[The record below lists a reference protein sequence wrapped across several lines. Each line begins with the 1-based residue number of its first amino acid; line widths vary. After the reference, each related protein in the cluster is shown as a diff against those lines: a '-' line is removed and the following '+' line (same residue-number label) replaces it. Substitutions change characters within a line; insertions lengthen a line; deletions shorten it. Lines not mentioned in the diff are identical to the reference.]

1 MKLSIL
7 QTAPA
12 WRLAE
17 ESIAEADR
25 LLAEIGETDLIA
37 LPEMWPTG
45 FDAHPGEA
53 SRHGAELAVAWM
65 ERTARER
72 DCAVV
77 GSVAWLERPGRER
90 DCAEAGGVDGDERPA
105 RERDCAEAGS
115 VDGSERLARE
125 RDRAEAGSVD
135 GDEQD
140 KGCWRNRC
148 LFVTPEGIAAHYDKA
163 HLFTPAGEH
172 LSFCPGGASPVV
184 CWRGFRFKMQTCFD
198 LRFPEGARNRA
209 DAPYDVLLYG
219 ASWPVQRRAAW
230 DTLLRARA
238 IENQA
243 YCLGVNRTG
252 NDPNC
257 QYNGGS
263 ALVAP
268 NGELLTPLSPKASPL
283 LAPNASPLLASN
295 GNVATPLD
303 PRPQAATFEI
313 DPETLA
319 RARRRFTTLL
329 PAEEGIF
336 DN

>member
-12 WRLAE
+12 WRQAA

-25 LLAEIGETDLIA
+25 LLAETGETDLIA

-45 FDAHPGEA
+45 FDAHPDETTQQ
-53 SRHGAELAVAWM
+53 GAELAVAWM
-65 ERTARER
+65 ESTARDR
-72 DCAVV
+72 NCAVV
-77 GSVAWLERPGRER
+77 GSVAWLERPVREGI
-90 DCAEAGGVDGDERPA
+90 CAEV
-105 RERDCAEAGS
+105 GS
-115 VDGSERLARE
+115 V
-125 RDRAEAGSVD
+125 AGH
-135 GDEQD
+135 GQ
-140 KGCWRNRC
+140 GIWRNRC

-163 HLFTPAGEH
+163 HLFTPADEH
-172 LSFCPGGASPVV
+172 LSFCPGGESPVV
-184 CWRGFRFKMQTCFD
+184 PWRGFRFKMQTCFD

-219 ASWPVQRRAAW
+219 ASWPIQRRTAW

-243 YCLGVNRTG
+243 FCLGVNRTG

-263 ALVAP
+263 ALIAP
-268 NGELLTPLSPKASPL
+268 NGEVLAPLSPNNPPL
-283 LAPNASPLLASN
+283 LSPNS
-295 GNVATPLD
+295 NVATPLD
-303 PRPQAATFEI
+303 SRSQAATFEI
-313 DPETLA
+313 DLETLH

-329 PAEEGIF
+329 PAEEHISY
-336 DN
+336 N

>member
-12 WRLAE
+12 WRQAG

-25 LLAEIGETDLIA
+25 LLAETGETDLIA

-45 FDAHPGEA
+45 FDAHPDETTQQ
-53 SRHGAELAVAWM
+53 GAELAVAWM
-65 ERTARER
+65 ERTARDR
-72 DCAVV
+72 NCAVV
-77 GSVAWLERPGRER
+77 GSVAWLERPVRE
-90 DCAEAGGVDGDERPA
+90 GI
-105 RERDCAEAGS
+105 CAEAGS
-115 VDGSERLARE
+115 V
-125 RDRAEAGSVD
+125 AGH
-135 GDEQD
+135 GQ
-140 KGCWRNRC
+140 GIWRNRC

-163 HLFTPAGEH
+163 HLFTPADEH
-172 LSFCPGGASPVV
+172 LSFCPGGESPVV
-184 CWRGFRFKMQTCFD
+184 PWRGFRFKMQTCFD

-219 ASWPVQRRAAW
+219 ASWPIQRRTAW

-243 YCLGVNRTG
+243 FCLGVNRTG

-263 ALVAP
+263 ALIAP
-268 NGELLTPLSPKASPL
+268 NGEVLAPLSPNNTPL
-283 LAPNASPLLASN
+283 LSPNS
-295 GNVATPLD
+295 NVATPLD
-303 PRPQAATFEI
+303 SRSQAATFEI
-313 DPETLA
+313 DLETLH

-329 PAEEGIF
+329 PAEERIF
-336 DN
+336 NN

>member
-12 WRLAE
+12 WRQAA

-25 LLAEIGETDLIA
+25 LLAETGETDLIA

-45 FDAHPGEA
+45 FDAHPDETTQQ
-53 SRHGAELAVAWM
+53 GAELAVAWM
-65 ERTARER
+65 ERTARDR
-72 DCAVV
+72 NCAVV
-77 GSVAWLERPGRER
+77 GSVAWLERPVREGI
-90 DCAEAGGVDGDERPA
+90 CAEV
-105 RERDCAEAGS
+105 GS
-115 VDGSERLARE
+115 V
-125 RDRAEAGSVD
+125 AGH
-135 GDEQD
+135 GQ
-140 KGCWRNRC
+140 GIWRNRC

-163 HLFTPAGEH
+163 HLFTPADEH
-172 LSFCPGGASPVV
+172 LSFCPGGESPEVP
-184 CWRGFRFKMQTCFD
+184 WRGFRFKMQTCFD

-219 ASWPVQRRAAW
+219 ASWPIQRRTAW

-243 YCLGVNRTG
+243 FCLGVNRTG

-263 ALVAP
+263 ALIAP
-268 NGELLTPLSPKASPL
+268 NGEVLAPLSPNGSPL

-313 DPETLA
+313 DPETIA

-329 PAEEGIF
+329 QAEEGIPL
-336 DN
+336 

>member
-12 WRLAE
+12 WRKAA

-45 FDAHPGEA
+45 FDAHPDGTTQQ
-53 SRHGAELAVAWM
+53 GAELAVAWM
-65 ERTARER
+65 ERTARDR
-72 DCAVV
+72 NCAVV
-77 GSVAWLERPGRER
+77 GSVAWLERPVREGI
-90 DCAEAGGVDGDERPA
+90 CAEG
-105 RERDCAEAGS
+105 GS
-115 VDGSERLARE
+115 VAWHGQ
-125 RDRAEAGSVD
+125 GI
-135 GDEQD
+135 
-140 KGCWRNRC
+140 WRNRC

-163 HLFTPAGEH
+163 HLFTPADEH
-172 LSFCPGGASPVV
+172 LSFRPGGESPVV
-184 CWRGFRFKMQTCFD
+184 RWRGFRFKMQTCFD

-209 DAPYDVLLYG
+209 DAPYDILLYG
-219 ASWPVQRRAAW
+219 ASWPIQRRTAW

-243 YCLGVNRTG
+243 FSLGVNRTG

-263 ALVAP
+263 ALIAP
-268 NGELLTPLSPKASPL
+268 NGEVLAPLSHNS
-283 LAPNASPLLASN
+283 NA
-295 GNVATPLD
+295 ATPLD
-303 PRPQAATFEI
+303 SRSQAATFEI
-313 DPETLA
+313 YSETLH

-329 PAEEGIF
+329 PAEERIF
-336 DN
+336 YN

>member
-17 ESIAEADR
+17 ECIAETDR

-53 SRHGAELAVAWM
+53 SRQGAQLAVAWM

-77 GSVAWLERPGRER
+77 GSVAWLERPAREGDR
-90 DCAEAGGVDGDERPA
+90 AEAGCVDGDERPA

-115 VDGSERLARE
+115 ADGS
-125 RDRAEAGSVD
+125 G
-135 GDEQD
+135 QD

-172 LSFCPGGASPVV
+172 LSFSPGGESPIVT
-184 CWRGFRFKMQTCFD
+184 WRGFRFKMQTCFD

-230 DTLLRARA
+230 DTLLLARA

-257 QYNGGS
+257 EYNGGS

-268 NGELLTPLSPKASPL
+268 NGELLAPLSPHGSPFLAS
-283 LAPNASPLLASN
+283 NASPLLASN
-295 GNVATPLD
+295 GNVATPLN

-329 PAEEGIF
+329 PAEGGIPL
-336 DN
+336 

>member
-77 GSVAWLERPGRER
+77 GSVAWLERPARER

-105 RERDCAEAGS
+105 RERDCAEAGC
-115 VDGSERLARE
+115 VDGS
-125 RDRAEAGSVD
+125 G
-135 GDEQD
+135 QD
-140 KGCWRNRC
+140 KGRWRNRC

-172 LSFCPGGASPVV
+172 LSFSPGGASPIVT
-184 CWRGFRFKMQTCFD
+184 WRGFRFKMQTCFD

-257 QYNGGS
+257 EYNGGS

-268 NGELLTPLSPKASPL
+268 NGELLAPLSPNGSPLLASNASPL
-283 LAPNASPLLASN
+283 LASNASPLLASN

-303 PRPQAATFEI
+303 PRPQVATFEI

-329 PAEEGIF
+329 QAKHRITL
-336 DN
+336 

>member
-53 SRHGAELAVAWM
+53 SRQGAELAVAWM

-72 DCAVV
+72 NCAVV
-77 GSVAWLERPGRER
+77 GSVAWLERPVREGI
-90 DCAEAGGVDGDERPA
+90 CAEV
-105 RERDCAEAGS
+105 GS
-115 VDGSERLARE
+115 V
-125 RDRAEAGSVD
+125 AGH
-135 GDEQD
+135 GQ
-140 KGCWRNRC
+140 GIWRNRC

-163 HLFTPAGEH
+163 HLFTPADEH
-172 LSFCPGGASPVV
+172 LSFCPGGESPVV
-184 CWRGFRFKMQTCFD
+184 PWRGFRFKMQTCFD

-219 ASWPVQRRAAW
+219 ASWPIQRRTAW

-243 YCLGVNRTG
+243 FCLGVNRTG

-263 ALVAP
+263 ALIAP
-268 NGELLTPLSPKASPL
+268 NGEVLAPLSPNNTPL
-283 LAPNASPLLASN
+283 LSPNS
-295 GNVATPLD
+295 NVATPLD
-303 PRPQAATFEI
+303 SRSQAATFEI
-313 DPETLA
+313 DLETLH
-319 RARRRFTTLL
+319 RARRRFTTLI
-329 PAEEGIF
+329 PAEEGISY
-336 DN
+336 NN

>member
-12 WRLAE
+12 WRQAA

-25 LLAEIGETDLIA
+25 LLAETGETDLIA

-53 SRHGAELAVAWM
+53 SRQGAELAVAWM

-72 DCAVV
+72 NCAVV
-77 GSVAWLERPGRER
+77 GSVAWLERPVREGN
-90 DCAEAGGVDGDERPA
+90 CAEAGGVDGDERLA
-105 RERDCAEAGS
+105 RERNCAEAGS
-115 VDGSERLARE
+115 VDG
-125 RDRAEAGSVD
+125 D
-135 GDEQD
+135 GQD

-172 LSFCPGGASPVV
+172 LGFCPGGASPIVT
-184 CWRGFRFKMQTCFD
+184 WRGFRFKMQTCFD

-257 QYNGGS
+257 QYDGGS

-268 NGELLTPLSPKASPL
+268 NGELLAPLSPKASPL
-283 LAPNASPLLASN
+283 LASNASPLLASN
-295 GNVATPLD
+295 ASPLPVPNGNVATPLD
-303 PRPQAATFEI
+303 SRPQAATFEI

-329 PAEEGIF
+329 QAEGGIPL
-336 DN
+336 

>member
-7 QTAPA
+7 QMAPA

-53 SRHGAELAVAWM
+53 SRQGAELAVAWM

-77 GSVAWLERPGRER
+77 GSVAWLERP
-90 DCAEAGGVDGDERPA
+90 A

-115 VDGSERLARE
+115 VDGDERPARE
-125 RDRAEAGSVD
+125 RDRAEAGGVD
-135 GDEQD
+135 GDERPLREGNCAEVGSVAGHGQ
-140 KGCWRNRC
+140 GIWRNRC

-163 HLFTPAGEH
+163 HLFTPADEH
-172 LSFCPGGASPVV
+172 LSFCPGGESPVV
-184 CWRGFRFKMQTCFD
+184 PWRGFRFKMQTCFD

-219 ASWPVQRRAAW
+219 ASWPIQRRTAW

-243 YCLGVNRTG
+243 FCLGVNRTG

-263 ALVAP
+263 ALIAP
-268 NGELLTPLSPKASPL
+268 NGEVLAPLSLNNTPL
-283 LAPNASPLLASN
+283 LAPNSN
-295 GNVATPLD
+295 AATPLD
-303 PRPQAATFEI
+303 SRSQAATFEI
-313 DPETLA
+313 DPETLH

-329 PAEEGIF
+329 PAEERIF
-336 DN
+336 YN

>member
-53 SRHGAELAVAWM
+53 SRHGAQLAVAWM

-72 DCAVV
+72 NCAVV
-77 GSVAWLERPGRER
+77 GSVAWLERPARER

-105 RERDCAEAGS
+105 RERDCAEAGG
-115 VDGSERLARE
+115 VDGS
-125 RDRAEAGSVD
+125 G
-135 GDEQD
+135 QD

-172 LSFCPGGASPVV
+172 LSFSPGGESPIVT
-184 CWRGFRFKMQTCFD
+184 WRGFRFKMQTCFD

-263 ALVAP
+263 ALISP
-268 NGELLTPLSPKASPL
+268 NGELLVPLSPKASPL
-283 LAPNASPLLASN
+283 LASNASPLLASN

-313 DPETLA
+313 DPETIA
-319 RARRRFTTLL
+319 HARRRFTTLL
-329 PAEEGIF
+329 QAEGGIPL
-336 DN
+336 

>member
-12 WRLAE
+12 WRQAA

-25 LLAEIGETDLIA
+25 LLAETGETDLIA

-45 FDAHPGEA
+45 FDAHPDETTQQ
-53 SRHGAELAVAWM
+53 GAELAVAWM
-65 ERTARER
+65 ERTARDR
-72 DCAVV
+72 NCAVV
-77 GSVAWLERPGRER
+77 GSVAWLERPVRE
-90 DCAEAGGVDGDERPA
+90 GI
-105 RERDCAEAGS
+105 CAEAGS
-115 VDGSERLARE
+115 V
-125 RDRAEAGSVD
+125 AGH
-135 GDEQD
+135 GQ
-140 KGCWRNRC
+140 GIWRNRC

-163 HLFTPAGEH
+163 HLFTPADEH
-172 LSFCPGGASPVV
+172 LSFCPGGESPVV
-184 CWRGFRFKMQTCFD
+184 PWRGFRFKMQTCFD

-219 ASWPVQRRAAW
+219 ASWPIQRRTAW

-243 YCLGVNRTG
+243 FCLGVNRTG

-263 ALVAP
+263 ALIAP
-268 NGELLTPLSPKASPL
+268 NGEVLAPLSPNNTPL
-283 LAPNASPLLASN
+283 LAPNS
-295 GNVATPLD
+295 NVAPPLD
-303 PRPQAATFEI
+303 SRSQAATFEI
-313 DPETLA
+313 DLETLH

-329 PAEEGIF
+329 SAEERIF
-336 DN
+336 NN

>member
-77 GSVAWLERPGRER
+77 GSVAWLERPVRE
-90 DCAEAGGVDGDERPA
+90 GN
-105 RERDCAEAGS
+105 CAEAGS
-115 VDGSERLARE
+115 V
-125 RDRAEAGSVD
+125 AGH
-135 GDEQD
+135 GQ
-140 KGCWRNRC
+140 GIWRNRC

-172 LSFCPGGASPVV
+172 LSFSPGGESPIVT
-184 CWRGFRFKMQTCFD
+184 WRGFRFKMQTCFD

-257 QYNGGS
+257 EYNGGS

-268 NGELLTPLSPKASPL
+268 NGELLAPLSPNGSPL
-283 LAPNASPLLASN
+283 LASNASPFLASN

-313 DPETLA
+313 DPETIA

>member
-12 WRLAE
+12 WRQAA

-25 LLAEIGETDLIA
+25 LLAETGETDLIA

-45 FDAHPGEA
+45 FDAHPDETTQQ
-53 SRHGAELAVAWM
+53 GAELAVAWM
-65 ERTARER
+65 ERTARDR
-72 DCAVV
+72 NCAVV
-77 GSVAWLERPGRER
+77 GSVAWLERPVRE
-90 DCAEAGGVDGDERPA
+90 GI
-105 RERDCAEAGS
+105 CAEAGS
-115 VDGSERLARE
+115 V
-125 RDRAEAGSVD
+125 AGH
-135 GDEQD
+135 GQ
-140 KGCWRNRC
+140 GIWRNRC

-163 HLFTPAGEH
+163 HLFTPADEH
-172 LSFCPGGASPVV
+172 LSFCPGGESPVV
-184 CWRGFRFKMQTCFD
+184 PWRGFRFKMQTCFD

-219 ASWPVQRRAAW
+219 ASWPIQRRTAW

-243 YCLGVNRTG
+243 FCLGVNRTG

-263 ALVAP
+263 ALIAP
-268 NGELLTPLSPKASPL
+268 NGEVLAPLSPNNTPL
-283 LAPNASPLLASN
+283 LAPNSN
-295 GNVATPLD
+295 GAPPLD
-303 PRPQAATFEI
+303 SRSQAATFEI
-313 DPETLA
+313 DLETLH

-329 PAEEGIF
+329 SAEERIF
-336 DN
+336 NN

>member
-53 SRHGAELAVAWM
+53 SRQGAQLAVAWM

-77 GSVAWLERPGRER
+77 GSVAWLERP
-90 DCAEAGGVDGDERPA
+90 A
-105 RERDCAEAGS
+105 RERDCAEGGS
-115 VDGSERLARE
+115 VAWHGQ
-125 RDRAEAGSVD
+125 GI
-135 GDEQD
+135 
-140 KGCWRNRC
+140 WRNRC

-163 HLFTPAGEH
+163 HLFTLAGEH
-172 LSFCPGGASPVV
+172 LSFSPGGESPVV
-184 CWRGFRFKMQTCFD
+184 CWRGFRFKMQPCFA

-268 NGELLTPLSPKASPL
+268 NGELLTPLSPNGSPL
-283 LAPNASPLLASN
+283 LASNASPLLASN

-313 DPETLA
+313 DPETIV

-329 PAEEGIF
+329 PAEEGIPL
-336 DN
+336 

>member
-53 SRHGAELAVAWM
+53 SRHGAQLAVAWM
-65 ERTARER
+65 ERTARDR
-72 DCAVV
+72 NCAVV
-77 GSVAWLERPGRER
+77 GSVAWLERPVRE
-90 DCAEAGGVDGDERPA
+90 GI
-105 RERDCAEAGS
+105 CAEAGS
-115 VDGSERLARE
+115 V
-125 RDRAEAGSVD
+125 AGH
-135 GDEQD
+135 GQ
-140 KGCWRNRC
+140 GIWRNRC
-148 LFVTPEGIAAHYDKA
+148 LFVSPEGIAAHYDKA
-163 HLFTPAGEH
+163 HLFTPADEH
-172 LSFCPGGASPVV
+172 LSFCPGGESPVV
-184 CWRGFRFKMQTCFD
+184 PWRGFRFKMQTCFD

-219 ASWPVQRRAAW
+219 ASWPIQRRTAW

-243 YCLGVNRTG
+243 FCLGVNRTG

-263 ALVAP
+263 ALIAP
-268 NGELLTPLSPKASPL
+268 NGEVLAPLSPNNTPL
-283 LAPNASPLLASN
+283 LSPNS
-295 GNVATPLD
+295 NVATPLD
-303 PRPQAATFEI
+303 SRSQAATFEI
-313 DPETLA
+313 DLA
-319 RARRRFTTLL
+319 PLHRARRRFTTLL
-329 PAEEGIF
+329 PAEERIF
-336 DN
+336 YN

>member
-53 SRHGAELAVAWM
+53 SRQGAELAVAWM

-77 GSVAWLERPGRER
+77 GSVAWLERP
-90 DCAEAGGVDGDERPA
+90 A

-115 VDGSERLARE
+115 ADGS
-125 RDRAEAGSVD
+125 G
-135 GDEQD
+135 QD

-172 LSFCPGGASPVV
+172 LSFSPGGESPIVT
-184 CWRGFRFKMQTCFD
+184 WRGFRFKMQTCFD

-263 ALVAP
+263 ALISP
-268 NGELLTPLSPKASPL
+268 NGELLVPLSPKASPL
-283 LAPNASPLLASN
+283 LASNASPLLASN
-295 GNVATPLD
+295 ASPPLSPNGKTATPLD
-303 PRPQAATFEI
+303 PRPQAAAFEI
-313 DPETLA
+313 DPETIA

-329 PAEEGIF
+329 QAEEGIPL
-336 DN
+336 

>member
-17 ESIAEADR
+17 ECIAETDR

-53 SRHGAELAVAWM
+53 SRQGAQLAVAWM

-77 GSVAWLERPGRER
+77 GSVAWLERPAREGDR
-90 DCAEAGGVDGDERPA
+90 AEAGCVDGDERPA

-115 VDGSERLARE
+115 ADGS
-125 RDRAEAGSVD
+125 G
-135 GDEQD
+135 QD

-172 LSFCPGGASPVV
+172 LSFSPGGESPIVT
-184 CWRGFRFKMQTCFD
+184 WRGFRFKMQICFD

-238 IENQA
+238 IENQV

-257 QYNGGS
+257 QYDGGS
-263 ALVAP
+263 ALIAP
-268 NGELLTPLSPKASPL
+268 NGELLAPLSPKASPL
-283 LAPNASPLLASN
+283 LASNGSPLLASN

-313 DPETLA
+313 DPETIA

-329 PAEEGIF
+329 QAEEGIPL
-336 DN
+336 

>member
-12 WRLAE
+12 WRQAA

-25 LLAEIGETDLIA
+25 LLAETGETDLIA

-45 FDAHPGEA
+45 FDAHPDETTQQ
-53 SRHGAELAVAWM
+53 GAELAVAWM
-65 ERTARER
+65 ERTARDR
-72 DCAVV
+72 NCAVV
-77 GSVAWLERPGRER
+77 GSVAWLERPVRE
-90 DCAEAGGVDGDERPA
+90 GI
-105 RERDCAEAGS
+105 CAEAGS
-115 VDGSERLARE
+115 V
-125 RDRAEAGSVD
+125 AGH
-135 GDEQD
+135 GR
-140 KGCWRNRC
+140 GIWRNRC

-163 HLFTPAGEH
+163 HLFTPADEH
-172 LSFCPGGASPVV
+172 LSFCPGRESPVV
-184 CWRGFRFKMQTCFD
+184 PWRGFRFKMQTCFD

-219 ASWPVQRRAAW
+219 ASWPIQRRTAW

-243 YCLGVNRTG
+243 FCLGVNRTG

-263 ALVAP
+263 ALIAP
-268 NGELLTPLSPKASPL
+268 NGEVLAPLSPNNTPL
-283 LAPNASPLLASN
+283 LSPNS
-295 GNVATPLD
+295 NVATPLD
-303 PRPQAATFEI
+303 SRSQAATFEI
-313 DPETLA
+313 DLETLH

-329 PAEEGIF
+329 PAEEHISY
-336 DN
+336 N